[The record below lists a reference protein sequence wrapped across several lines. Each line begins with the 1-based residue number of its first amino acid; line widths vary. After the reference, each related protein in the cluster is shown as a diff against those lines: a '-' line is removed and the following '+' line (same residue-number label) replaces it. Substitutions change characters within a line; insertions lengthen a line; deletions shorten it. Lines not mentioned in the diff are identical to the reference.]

1 MANIEEYA
9 RIVETERYGK
19 DVRQAIADGLRAAGD
34 HSQKVTIL
42 KMEPEN
48 WVIDGSK
55 EEGGQTL
62 YQFHY
67 MVNVPG
73 ISSDTSK
80 QMIMIQPVDAQ
91 SKQAYSDFGIKCMAQ
106 LTDYLYFKSTEWTTD
121 PPSEEIRL
129 SIFTQLLDR
138 GVANPSS
145 TIEYIVTPEKEV
157 VEGSKLPVESAA
169 LYDKFRSCM
178 KKSYI
183 NVTRMDEVLNI
194 PDALKIS
201 RGSLVKNM
209 NVVYLSILLEAKDQT
224 NGAIIDPYIPFLGFK
239 ATDDKYGIMKPSH
252 HIESPCLMYRT
263 SWIDFWPVYDPS
275 YAGFYSTEPRRT
287 GVKYIKMN
295 CTWPVEE
302 YADYI
307 YDLNNPANIIRLD
320 PTLVTGDID
329 FVITDQSNV
338 GFDDTIYTVIGSDLN
353 TIVDSNGD
361 TIVGSWVV

>member
-34 HSQKVTIL
+34 HSQKVTVL

-48 WVIDGSK
+48 WAVDGSK

-62 YQFHY
+62 YQYHY
-67 MVNVPG
+67 MANIPG

-80 QMIMIQPVDAQ
+80 QLIMIQPVDAQ

-106 LTDYLYFKSTEWTTD
+106 LNDYLYFKSTEWTTD
-121 PPSEEIRL
+121 PPSDEIRL

-145 TIEYIVTPEKEV
+145 TIEYIVTPETEV
-157 VEGSKLPVESAA
+157 KKDSNLPVASSA

-183 NVTRMDEVLNI
+183 AIDPITRVITLQDG
-194 PDALKIS
+194 LKVS

-209 NVVYLSILLEAKDQT
+209 NVVYLSVLLEATDQ
-224 NGAIIDPYIPFLGFK
+224 NAGATIDPYIPFLAFN
-239 ATDDKYGIMKPSH
+239 ATDDKYGIIKPNH
-252 HIESPCLMYRT
+252 HIETPCLMYRT
-263 SWIDFWPVYDPS
+263 SWTDFWPVYDPD

-287 GVKYIKMN
+287 GVKYIKMH

-302 YADYI
+302 YADYS
-307 YDLNNPANIIRLD
+307 YNLNNPDNIITID
-320 PTLVTGDID
+320 PSLVTGDID
-329 FVITDQSNV
+329 FIISDQSTL
-338 GFDDTIYTVIGSDLN
+338 GFDDDIFDLIAADGTEVIDSDGN
-353 TIVDSNGD
+353 TIIGHWR
-361 TIVGSWVV
+361 I